1 MFSSLAS
8 YLFGSSSTA
17 DTPIDTNPITATEEE
32 TTTTE
37 NQQLEISIV
46 KKKSKK
52 NKKRNNKHCDKK
64 SKNLTSDESDD
75 DWLFIE
81 REDGESTFFLVL
93 GRFCFTLL
101 TRLR

>member
-32 TTTTE
+32 STATE
-37 NQQLEISIV
+37 KSENKQPDISIV
-46 KKKSKK
+46 RKKSKK

-64 SKNLTSDESDD
+64 NKNLTSDESDD
-75 DWLFIE
+75 DWFFIE
-81 REDGESTFFLVL
+81 REDGMYS
-93 GRFCFTLL
+93 
-101 TRLR
+101 